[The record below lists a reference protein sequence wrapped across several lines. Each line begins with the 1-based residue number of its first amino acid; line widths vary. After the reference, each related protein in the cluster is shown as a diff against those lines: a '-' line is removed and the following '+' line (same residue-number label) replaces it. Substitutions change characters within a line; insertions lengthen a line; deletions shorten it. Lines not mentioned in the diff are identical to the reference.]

1 LYAIALQKYDTTMT
15 KTFFIVLLLSV
26 MHHVSSAQDVY
37 NVINIKG
44 KVSQNGKTI
53 RRGQKLKATDKIK
66 FVSPRALLLVSS
78 QRYGRMVLSSKPA
91 KKGMSEAA
99 YILKNLVSKGRASAR
114 GEEAM
119 VSREMVYSR
128 FGKGNPHLI
137 FDGEESAK
145 VKKVVFPLNEK
156 SFFFVSYSYKGENV
170 NKKLPFEGTS
180 FTVNKDRLF
189 RIEGKKISG
198 EGIHDFHLKY
208 YKNGEEVIDIG
219 KIKLF
224 FWDNAYKKDLD
235 EMVKFMKKN
244 KLTEDEIKDTVFSY
258 LQKNFGE
265 PNAYQFKKWY
275 KKHYK

>member
-1 LYAIALQKYDTTMT
+1 MT

-78 QRYGRMVLSSKPA
+78 QRYGRMVLSGKPA

-128 FGKGNPHLI
+128 FGKGKPHLI

-145 VKKVVFPLNEK
+145 VKKIVFPLNEK

-170 NKKLPFEGTS
+170 NKKLPFEGTT
-180 FTVNKDRLF
+180 FTINKDRLF
-189 RIEGKKISG
+189 RVEGKKISE

-219 KIKLF
+219 KVKLF
-224 FWDNAYKKDLD
+224 FWDNAHKKDLD
-235 EMVKFMKKN
+235 DMVKFMKKN